1 MRTVNSTFGM
11 DVVVVE
17 LAPLIVVA
25 FDGTP
30 SSERAAAYAVGVA
43 SRQAAALLFVH
54 VWQPAID
61 CGLFPQVLPWD
72 DDVLTVMR
80 SGFEKVLA
88 DLVGPSVHRWEVQLL
103 VGNTRYEIARIVEDL
118 RADGLVVGASGR
130 RRRLTGSLGASLAA
144 GARCPVTVVP

>member
-11 DVVVVE
+11 DVVE

-30 SSERAAAYAVGVA
+30 ASERAAAYAVGVA
-43 SRQAAALLFVH
+43 SRQSATLLFVH
-54 VWQPAID
+54 VWQPAVD

-72 DDVLTVMR
+72 SDVLASMR
-80 SGFEKVLA
+80 DEFVKVLA

-103 VGNTRYEIARIVEDL
+103 VGNARYEIARIVDHL

-130 RRRLTGSLGASLAA
+130 RSRRLTGSLGASLAA
-144 GARCPVTVVP
+144 AARCPVTVVP